1 MTTIHTRLMFNDVA
15 LFVYSYPRRCPSV
28 FLFLLLVQQRA
39 ILYMY
44 VVQAAVG
51 DDHVSSCLLGT
62 NNGLIAKKKKSSL
75 TWLHLLILNFCS
87 AFSASPLLPIL
98 MVMHPVL
105 PLSFTPNC

>member
-62 NNGLIAKKKKSSL
+62 NNGLIAKKKSQVLRGCICSSL
-75 TWLHLLILNFCS
+75 ISVLLF
-87 AFSASPLLPIL
+87 LPR
-98 MVMHPVL
+98 
-105 PLSFTPNC
+105 LSFLYSW